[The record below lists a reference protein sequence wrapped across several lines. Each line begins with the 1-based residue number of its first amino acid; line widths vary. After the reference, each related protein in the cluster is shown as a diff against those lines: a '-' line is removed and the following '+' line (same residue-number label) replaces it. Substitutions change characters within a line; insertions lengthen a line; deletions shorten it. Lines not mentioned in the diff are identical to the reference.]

1 MRTGYGSIG
10 DHVRV
15 ETADKLSDMYV
26 LGQIARV
33 VYAANERG
41 VPPNVL
47 AMLLSRPSVGL
58 GMMLQSPEA
67 RTALDE
73 RRDAYDGR
81 LRSLVDRLPA
91 SLPDS
96 VRLEEQGP
104 FWLGWY
110 HTPPWPIKRD
120 IDGLREAGEALF
132 GPQWQTAL
140 AGALGLSDAR
150 RVRQWL
156 SGERR
161 IPDGIWGDIKRLLN
175 ERANKAVAVSEGLD
189 TAPASADAKR

>member
-1 MRTGYGSIG
+1 M
-10 DHVRV
+10 RV

-73 RRDAYDGR
+73 RRDAYDER

-120 IDGLREAGEALF
+120 IHGLREAGEALF
-132 GPQWQTAL
+132 GHQWQTAL

-161 IPDGIWGDIKRLLN
+161 IPDGIWGDVKRLLK